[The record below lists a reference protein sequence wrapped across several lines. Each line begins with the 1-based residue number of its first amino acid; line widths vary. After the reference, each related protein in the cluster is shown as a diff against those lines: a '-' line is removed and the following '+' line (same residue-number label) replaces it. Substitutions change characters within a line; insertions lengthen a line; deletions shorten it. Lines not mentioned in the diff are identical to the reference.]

1 MHPLFNSTI
10 LRAFDGEIPCKP
22 FICVLYYKRCKK
34 TRMRI
39 FLTVPK
45 PAVPDGFR
53 KENMRKIKT
62 KWRKET

>member
-39 FLTVPK
+39 FLKVPK
-45 PAVPDGFR
+45 PVSR
-53 KENMRKIKT
+53 TVSEKIKHAEVQNQ
-62 KWRKET
+62 WRKET